1 MGRNRYKASRGDTVS
16 KEINCT
22 FVRINVEAMFG
33 KDRKDSVSVL
43 AENKD
48 VVKVD
53 ENERKSTKR
62 ESIRH

>member
-1 MGRNRYKASRGDTVS
+1 VS
-16 KEINCT
+16 KEINCRGCEGT
-22 FVRINVEAMFG
+22 FVRINVEAIFG
-33 KDRKDSVSVL
+33 KDRKDSWQVGQVPISVL

-62 ESIRH
+62 ESIRQ